1 MLRAPRAGALDGVN
15 WVPGNQRLPRWIE
28 NGLERA
34 FSEVPDGPVDEAVV
48 AVIAADLVATLGWTP
63 TQADDV
69 ARRTA
74 CVHIAQRANE
84 VHLGHNDLA
93 FDVAEDVQQWLQDT
107 FLDAT

>member
-1 MLRAPRAGALDGVN
+1 MRRSCRCTRRVN
-15 WVPGNQRLPRWIE
+15 WVPGNRRLPRWAE
-28 NGLERA
+28 EGLERA
-34 FSEVPDGPVDEAVV
+34 FSEVRDGPVDEAVV
-48 AVIAADLVATLGWTP
+48 AVIAADLMATLGWTP

-69 ARRTA
+69 ARRTTRA
-74 CVHIAQRANE
+74 HIAQRADE